1 MFSSRWTP
9 DVSYRVSWEIYLF
22 NHLGIPALAIILFI
36 PKNSV
41 LNQEVSYLG
50 SREEAADWTV
60 WFQLWRDGIKGLLQ
74 LEIRQ
79 LILPQTV
86 KITNEDFIR
95 CTLGL

>member
-36 PKNSV
+36 
-41 LNQEVSYLG
+41 NQEVSYLG

-60 WFQLWRDGIKGLLQ
+60 WLQLWRDGIKGLLQ

-86 KITNEDFIR
+86 KITNEDFIG
-95 CTLGL
+95 CTLGLKVFTT